1 LPPLVVP
8 FVFEVELALLP
19 PPPLAMAVA
28 PEPDVPPLVAAC
40 AADPDPLTAPLPD
53 TSANAGTPAT
63 IKLTTT
69 APLAAAALA
78 ALMVKRRLKVLLGR
92 LIASPPV
99 CDSADSP
106 AVGTIRPRRQLRE
119 DSRSRKAQQKE
130 KQQGTPPAFS
140 RSLLFGASY
149 RTTAAASRLGGRDLG
164 PRRGRGSFN
173 SAVLREARLPPPLSV
188 RREYVARHKQE

>member
-63 IKLTTT
+63 IKLATT
-69 APLAAAALA
+69 APLAAAAFA
-78 ALMVKRRLKVLLGR
+78 ALMVKRRLKVLLRR

-106 AVGTIRPRRQLRE
+106 AVGTIRPRR
-119 DSRSRKAQQKE
+119 
-130 KQQGTPPAFS
+130 
-140 RSLLFGASY
+140 
-149 RTTAAASRLGGRDLG
+149 
-164 PRRGRGSFN
+164 
-173 SAVLREARLPPPLSV
+173 
-188 RREYVARHKQE
+188 